1 MSNEAWIEMFRLIP
15 EEERTKLIIVLQN
28 ASEISVDTL
37 IRFEPHF
44 LLLRGRVAGTI
55 DEARGFFVPYNQM
68 LYLRLE
74 RVVSV
79 GEMDAMFPQELPPMA
94 EEVKPSAETPM
105 VPPSERPTPT
115 VPTDPATASR
125 ILMERIRAMRAS
137 SASRFPSQM

>member
-1 MSNEAWIEMFRLIP
+1 MSNDAWIEMFRLIP

-55 DEARGFFVPYNQM
+55 DEARGFFIPYNQM

-74 RVVSV
+74 RVVRV
-79 GEMDAMFPQELPPMA
+79 EEMDAMFPAELPPMA
-94 EEVKPSAETPM
+94 EEVKPAAEMPM
-105 VPPSERPTPT
+105 IPPSERPTPT
-115 VPTDPATASR
+115 VPFTRSR
-125 ILMERIRAMRAS
+125 QTS
-137 SASRFPSQM
+137 